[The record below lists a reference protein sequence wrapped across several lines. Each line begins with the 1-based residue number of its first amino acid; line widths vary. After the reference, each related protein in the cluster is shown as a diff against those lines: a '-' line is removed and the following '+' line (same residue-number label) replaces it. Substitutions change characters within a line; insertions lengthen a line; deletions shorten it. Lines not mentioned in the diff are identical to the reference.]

1 MLVSETAKCGT
12 TALPPPPRRGMSSL
26 FFLSSNKNLSFS
38 HYSLSSSFAGT
49 TPSRTF
55 SLSMM
60 EENIENAEAI
70 ITKWDPSSSSYTKLT
85 FVFQQ
90 SRKEAKEF
98 LKAIKYL
105 RSAMHALL
113 GERLPSSKLVLA
125 QNLMQVAMKRLEK
138 EFYQILSTSRDQ
150 LDPESVSSRSSSR
163 TCKFDDEEEG
173 EARSEDELDI
183 AGESITEV
191 ERVSVLAMSDLKS
204 IADCMISSGYGKEC
218 AKIYK
223 VIRKSM
229 IDEGLYHLGIRR
241 FKSSQIHKMDSE
253 ALENEINNWM
263 KAAKIA
269 VKTLFQ
275 GEKIL
280 CDHVFSASE
289 TIKESCFYQ
298 ITKEGATTLF
308 SFPELIVKN
317 KKVPERIFGLM
328 ELHEAISDLWPET
341 ESVFSSESTS
351 AIKLQALSLLLK
363 LGDSVRSLLSDF
375 ESTIQ
380 KDSTKVLVPGGGIY
394 PLTQKVMN
402 YVTSLADYGIILSD
416 ILTDYP
422 PPANSSFHE
431 TSFKSPMSDEGSTP
445 AVSVHLAWLILV
457 LLCKLDIK
465 AEIYKDV
472 GLAYLFLANNLHFI
486 VEKVHHSPNLKL
498 LLGEDWVA
506 EHTKKVKLYASNY
519 ETTAWTKVLSSFP
532 EKPFEMSSE
541 MAKECFRRFNIAFEE
556 AYRKQT
562 SWIVEDVKLRD
573 DLKVSIAQKLVP
585 TYQEFYDTY
594 LVMLTEEKN
603 LELLVRFSPDDLSNY
618 LSDLFHGTSTS
629 VSSTASSS
637 LPPRSCLPL

>member
-1 MLVSETAKCGT
+1 MLVSETPKRGIT
-12 TALPPPPRRGMSSL
+12 TLPPPRRGMSSL
-26 FFLSSNKNLSFS
+26 FFMSSNKSLSSS
-38 HYSLSSSFAGT
+38 HYSHSSSFAGT

-60 EENIENAEAI
+60 EENIENAEAV
-70 ITKWDPSSSSYTKLT
+70 ITKWDPSSSSYTKVT
-85 FVFQQ
+85 FIFQQ

-98 LKAIKYL
+98 LKAVKTL
-105 RSAMHALL
+105 RSSMHVLL
-113 GERLPSSKLVLA
+113 GDRFPSSKLVIA
-125 QNLMQVAMKRLEK
+125 QNLMQLAMKRLEK
-138 EFYQILSTSRDQ
+138 EFYQILSASRDQ
-150 LDPESVSSRSSSR
+150 LDPESVSNRSSSR
-163 TCKFDDEEEG
+163 SSKFYDEEAEG
-173 EARSEDELDI
+173 RSDDELDI

-191 ERVSVLAMSDLKS
+191 ERASVLAMSDLKS

-218 AKIYK
+218 AKIYR
-223 VIRKSM
+223 VIRKSI
-229 IDEGLYHLGIRR
+229 IDEGLYHLGIQQ
-241 FKSSQIHKMDSE
+241 FKSSHIQKMDSQ
-253 ALENEINNWM
+253 ALDNEIKKWM

-280 CDHVFSASE
+280 CDHVFAASE
-289 TIKESCFYQ
+289 TIKESCFYE

-308 SFPELIVKN
+308 SFPELLVKT

-328 ELHEAISDLWPET
+328 ELREAVSDLWPET
-341 ESVFSSESTS
+341 EAVFCSESTS
-351 AIKLQALSLLLK
+351 GSKLQGLSLLLK
-363 LGDSVRSLLSDF
+363 LGDSVRSILSDF
-375 ESTIQ
+375 ESTIK
-380 KDSTKVLVPGGGIY
+380 KDSTKIIVPGGGVH

-402 YVTSLADYGIILSD
+402 YLTSLADYSIILCD
-416 ILTDYP
+416 ILADYP

-431 TSFKSPMSDEGSTP
+431 TSFKSSMPDEGSTP

-457 LLCKLDIK
+457 LLCKLDVK

-486 VEKVHHSPNLKL
+486 VEKVQQSPNLKL

-506 EHTKKVKLYASNY
+506 EHMKKVKLYASTY
-519 ETTAWTKVLSSFP
+519 EITAWTKVLSSLP
-532 EKPFEMSSE
+532 EKSLEMSTE

-562 SWIVEDVKLRD
+562 SWIVDDRKLRD

-594 LVMLTEEKN
+594 MVMLTEEKN
-603 LELLVRFSPDDLSNY
+603 LELLVRFSPDDLGNY

-629 VSSTASSS
+629 LSPTSSS
-637 LPPRSCLPL
+637 FPPRSCLPL